1 MFRTTL
7 CAVALSAVS
16 FVSNAVETQD
26 EEGFPTVYIV
36 EARQIGYLPDNIK
49 EEIGW

>member
-16 FVSNAVETQD
+16 FVSNAVETLQYFRYNYNKR
-26 EEGFPTVYIV
+26 GNWY
-36 EARQIGYLPDNIK
+36 Q
-49 EEIGW
+49 

>member
-16 FVSNAVETQD
+16 FVSNAVETIRTFASDINKRGDWYQ
-26 EEGFPTVYIV
+26 
-36 EARQIGYLPDNIK
+36 
-49 EEIGW
+49 